1 MAGIN
6 TANLQAMPED
16 QKGLMLAMLEQAQ
29 IRDSLNLYNRLVE
42 RCFTDCVDTFRRKDL
57 DTTEEKCVLRCTEKF
72 LKCTARTG
80 MRFSELTQAF
90 EDQMAAKQGGG
101 N

>member
-29 IRDSLNLYNRLVE
+29 IRDRWVALLALS
-42 RCFTDCVDTFRRKDL
+42 
-57 DTTEEKCVLRCTEKF
+57 
-72 LKCTARTG
+72 
-80 MRFSELTQAF
+80 
-90 EDQMAAKQGGG
+90 
-101 N
+101 